1 MGMGPAIEHGNLVVT
16 LMAVHLLASILTA
29 ETRNLRMATIAL
41 VFQSA
46 TLGAIIAVFGYLWQQ
61 PWLYVW
67 SASALITKAVII
79 PALLFAHIG
88 KFPARELRPI
98 VGFRVSIAFI
108 IVFLLVFY
116 RFMHTNMYFIAPTS
130 AAMLEPARSSLAMAF
145 TVFALGVYVCIVHRD
160 VVKIVIGIILLEN
173 GAHLSLVTL
182 APNLPETTV
191 LGISSNIVVATW
203 LLLILGG
210 YIYKA
215 LGTTDTVTLSE
226 LRR

>member
-1 MGMGPAIEHGNLVVT
+1 MGPALQHGNVIVT
-16 LMAVHLLASILTA
+16 LMMTHLLASILAA
-29 ETRNLRMATIAL
+29 EVRNLRMATVCL
-41 VFQSA
+41 VFQSI
-46 TLGAIIAVFGYLWQQ
+46 TLGAIIAAFGYLWQQ
-61 PWLYVW
+61 PWLYAW
-67 SASALITKAVII
+67 SATALATKAVII
-79 PALLFAHIG
+79 PALIFAHIRN
-88 KFPARELRPI
+88 FPPRELQPI
-98 VGFRVSIAFI
+98 IGFRVSIALV

-116 RFMHTNMYFIAPTS
+116 RFVHTYISSIAPTS
-130 AAMLEPARSSLAMAF
+130 AAMMEPARSSLAMAF

-182 APNLPETTV
+182 APRLPETTV
-191 LGISSNIVVATW
+191 LGISSNIVIATW
-203 LLLILGG
+203 LLLMLAG

>member
-1 MGMGPAIEHGNLVVT
+1 VGPAIDPGKLIVT

-41 VFQSA
+41 IFQST
-46 TLGAIIAVFGYLWQQ
+46 TLAAIIAVFGVLRGQ
-61 PWLYVW
+61 PWLYAW
-67 SASALITKAVII
+67 SASALVTKAVII

-88 KFPARELRPI
+88 NFPARELRPI
-98 VGFRVSIAFI
+98 IGFRVSIALI

-116 RFMHTNMYFIAPTS
+116 RFVHTNMYYIAPTP
-130 AAMLEPARSSLAMAF
+130 AAGVEPGRSCLAMAF
-145 TVFALGVYVCIVHRD
+145 TVFALGIYVCIIHRD

-182 APNLPETTV
+182 APSLPETTV

-203 LLLILGG
+203 LLLILAGR
-210 YIYKA
+210 IYKA